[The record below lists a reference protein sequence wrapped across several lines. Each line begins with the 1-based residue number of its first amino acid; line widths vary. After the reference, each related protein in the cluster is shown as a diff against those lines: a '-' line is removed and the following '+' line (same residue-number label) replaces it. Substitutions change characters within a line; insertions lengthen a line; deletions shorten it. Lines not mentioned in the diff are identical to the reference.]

1 MKKYYYLSLAAFL
14 FVCMEMM
21 ANPTISFFFHPLSDL
36 EKTISQLKKPG
47 HITTAQVHGIMNHSS
62 VMGIVVLYAGFI
74 AVSDFGGEVIM
85 PRKHASPSVNIVVTS
100 ELLPVMLF
108 ENTVDHWQF
117 IPGVP
122 AVMYSGEQKYNDE
135 TGHYYWELKK
145 ISIPADYKIPLSSI
159 IIVAKPKNIV
169 IPSGITPTHE
179 TANLVLPPIY
189 VTKGIN
195 IVTNNIYMLTL
206 RHLFKP
212 IDLKNKREPI
222 QILTHVMD

>member
-1 MKKYYYLSLAAFL
+1 MKKYYYIFIGFFL
-14 FVCMEMM
+14 FICMQMG
-21 ANPTISFFFHPLSDL
+21 ANPTISFFFRPLSDL
-36 EKTISQLKKPG
+36 EKIVSKLKKPG
-47 HITTAQVHGIMNHSS
+47 HVVKAQVHGAMDHSS
-62 VMGIVVLYAGFI
+62 VMGILVLYAGYM
-74 AVSDFGGEVIM
+74 ATSDFNGEIIM
-85 PRKHASPSVNIVVTS
+85 PRKHSSSSVNIVVMS

-122 AVMYSGEQKYNDE
+122 AVMYSAEQKYDDT
-135 TGHYYWELKK
+135 TGYYWELKQ
-145 ISIPADYKIPLSSI
+145 IPIPADYKIPLSSI

-212 IDLKNKREPI
+212 VDVKNKRELI
-222 QILTHVMD
+222 QILTHVID